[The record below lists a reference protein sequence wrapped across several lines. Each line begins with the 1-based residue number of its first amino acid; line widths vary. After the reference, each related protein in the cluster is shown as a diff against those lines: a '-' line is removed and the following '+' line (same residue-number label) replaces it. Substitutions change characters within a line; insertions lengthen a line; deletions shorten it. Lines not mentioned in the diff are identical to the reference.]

1 MSFSS
6 TYRRGVKKVSHS
18 ILKLALPA
26 SSRERLA
33 AFWRLDADALQ
44 RAVNTISASN
54 VTDSMDI
61 NRRLQLLATEL
72 QANQQNVA
80 NLIKYTAATSAESI
94 ERDRNLA
101 LQIDASREATA
112 DKIRSLSS
120 VIVALGSQIDDAFY
134 GIRRSVAKPA
144 DVNVATD
151 LYLSL
156 LEKQLTGSLQKDAAM
171 SLAGQTSPYDPAVRS
186 VGRDW
191 PSQAYT
197 MIGLSRLRNIRFLLG
212 KAFDEKVPGDFIE
225 TGVWRGGACIYAR
238 AVMMARNESE
248 RKVFVADS
256 FEGLPPPNEDDY
268 PADMADPHHTFE
280 ELRVSQTEVENNFA
294 KFGLLDDNVVFLKGW
309 FKDTLPSAPIKQ
321 IAVLRLDGD
330 MYEST
335 IQALDALYDKVSPG
349 GYVIID
355 DYILENCAKAV
366 NDFRTSRGISA
377 PLIDVDEA
385 AVWWQVPQRDVG

>member
-1 MSFSS
+1 
-6 TYRRGVKKVSHS
+6 
-18 ILKLALPA
+18 
-26 SSRERLA
+26 
-33 AFWRLDADALQ
+33 
-44 RAVNTISASN
+44 
-54 VTDSMDI
+54 MDI